1 MLNAGHDRSAFSCG
15 EDSLD
20 EFLKKYAT
28 QNAKTGIAK
37 TFVATRPPVP
47 TAPPATRVI
56 GYYSISSGH
65 VEFDVIPD
73 DLTRRLPH
81 YPIPIVHLGRLAVDE
96 SMQGQGLGEHLLLD
110 AMRRIVAASEVVGI
124 HAIEVKALH
133 DRAKSFYLKYGF
145 CELRDDDLRLFI
157 PLSTV
162 RKLGLV

>member
-20 EFLKKYAT
+20 DFLKKYAT

-37 TFVATRPPVP
+37 TFVVTRPPD
-47 TAPPATRVI
+47 TRVI
-56 GYYSISSGH
+56 GYYSISSGN

-73 DLTRRLPH
+73 DLTRQLPR

-96 SMQGQGLGEHLLLD
+96 SVQGQRLGEHLLLD
-110 AMRRIVAASEVVGI
+110 AMRRIVVASEVVGI

-133 DRAKSFYLKYGF
+133 ERARSFYLKYGF
-145 CELRDDDLRLFI
+145 CELQDDDLRLFI
-157 PLSTV
+157 PLNTV

>member
-15 EDSLD
+15 EASLD
-20 EFLKKYAT
+20 DFLKKYAT

-37 TFVATRPPVP
+37 TIVAAISPGPL
-47 TAPPATRVI
+47 VI
-56 GYYSISSGH
+56 GYYSISSGS

-73 DLTRRLPH
+73 NLTKRLPR

-96 SMQGQGLGEHLLLD
+96 SMQGQGLGEHLLVD

-124 HAIEVKALH
+124 HAIEVKVLH
-133 DRAKSFYLKYGF
+133 DRAKDFYLKYGF
-145 CELRDDDLRLFI
+145 CELKDDDMRLFI
-157 PLSTV
+157 LLKTV

>member
-15 EDSLD
+15 EGSLD

-37 TFVATRPPVP
+37 TFVATRPPD
-47 TAPPATRVI
+47 PPGTHVI

-73 DLTRRLPH
+73 DLNRRLPR

-96 SMQGQGLGEHLLLD
+96 SMQGQGLGEYLLID
-110 AMRRIVAASEVVGI
+110 AMRRIVAASDVVGI

-157 PLSTV
+157 PLNTV

>member
-15 EDSLD
+15 EGSLD
-20 EFLKKYAT
+20 DFLKKYAT

-37 TFVATRPPVP
+37 TFVATRPPG
-47 TAPPATRVI
+47 TRVI

-133 DRAKSFYLKYGF
+133 ERAKSFYLKYGF
-145 CELRDDDLRLFI
+145 CELQDNDLRLFI
-157 PLSTV
+157 SLSTV